1 MGRLMRTLRFI
12 LSAFWHGYA
21 YIDLDGCLLKRFR
34 CPGGVDAMH
43 ALDWWRANLQPTPIV
58 YQRLVLLYILRLLGV
73 KLAIWTNRQPY
84 HEKVTREA
92 LGRHMWLFSFQ
103 FYCAGQKHKGPRLGG
118 PVMDDQEKYLKC
130 GTGFNLLVEQL

>member
-1 MGRLMRTLRFI
+1 M
-12 LSAFWHGYA
+12 
-21 YIDLDGCLLKRFR
+21 DGCLLHRYR
-34 CPGGVDAMH
+34 CPPELKLRGDA
-43 ALDWWRANLQPTPIV
+43 ALEWWMANLAPTPIV

-103 FYCAGQKHKGPRLGG
+103 FYCGGEKNLHGLWGPC
-118 PVMDDQEKYLKC
+118 MDDQKKYLVGK
-130 GTGFNLLVEQL
+130 GFNLLVEQL